1 MNKPVL
7 DYLFGLSGQV
17 AIVTG
22 STKGIGLAAAR
33 ALARA
38 GARVVISSRSQADCD
53 RVADELAADGFE
65 AIGSACDVS
74 DSDALAGLVAR
85 TEQQWGRIDILVC
98 NAAVSLHRGPNLDI
112 DDASFD
118 ATMTANVRSIMWL
131 CKQAMPIMA
140 RQGGAVVLMSS
151 IAGLRGNTMLGTY
164 GVSKAAEMALARNL
178 ALEWG
183 PSGIRVN
190 AIAPGLIKTDFAKA
204 LWQDP
209 ENERAKAAVNPLRRL
224 GRVEDVAGVVVM
236 LASAAG
242 AYINGQVIVVDG
254 GTMIAGPH

>member
-65 AIGSACDVS
+65 AIGSECDVS

>member
-1 MNKPVL
+1 M
-7 DYLFGLSGQV
+7 
-17 AIVTG
+17 
-22 STKGIGLAAAR
+22 
-33 ALARA
+33 
-38 GARVVISSRSQADCD
+38 ISSRSQADCD

-65 AIGSACDVS
+65 AIGSECDVS

>member
-1 MNKPVL
+1 MNKLAL
-7 DYLFGLSGQV
+7 DDLFGLSGQV

-33 ALARA
+33 ALVSA
-38 GARVVISSRSQADCD
+38 GARVVISSRSQADCE
-53 RVADELAADGFE
+53 RVAESLVQEGFE
-65 AIGSACDVS
+65 AIGLACDVS
-74 DSDALAGLVAR
+74 NSGALDRLVAR
-85 TEQQWGRIDILVC
+85 TEQRWGRIDILVC
-98 NAAVSLHRGPNLDI
+98 NAGVSLHRGPNLDI

-131 CKQAMPIMA
+131 CQQAMPVLA

-164 GVSKAAEMALARNL
+164 AISKAAEMALARNL

-183 PSGIRVN
+183 PSDIRVN
-190 AIAPGLIKTDFAKA
+190 AIAPGLSKTDFAKA

-209 ENERAKAAVNPLRRL
+209 EAERAKAAVNPLRRL
-224 GRVEDVAGVVVM
+224 GTVEDIAGVVLM
-236 LASAAG
+236 LASSAG

>member
-85 TEQQWGRIDILVC
+85 TEQQWGRVDILVC